1 MSALDLEQLAMDT
14 NPEGA
19 CRRPTPEDWAKMKNY
34 IHEIYI
40 KNNRSRKVLMQM
52 MKRKGFDA
60 TPKMYTDQFKRWGAE
75 FNKNQ
80 NSDGTRLVF
89 SSDTPRTR
97 PRRRVDQVV
106 PRAHFPHLRPRLSMD
121 TQLSDGYTRYRA
133 FLNSTKVY
141 VYGLFDSFNLSANM
155 FDVIVPVG
163 TTDYSSVWQQIG
175 AEIFGFITLLES
187 NKTDEAWI
195 TYNIVGERLKS
206 IVGVENDYGMI
217 IKLWPICTRLLNAAV
232 IYRDDSILFRLLH
245 FLRRLVIQ
253 RYNKGGRDHPIPK
266 LLTCLC
272 QIPIGEFSKAIQ
284 MGYLK
289 TIHCL
294 ENRLSFD
301 NPLVQSTWSNYMNK
315 CDRQALPVDV
325 LTSRY
330 STVLQAARQS
340 FTPTGTRT
348 IEILH
353 DYIYTAYYNAE
364 DYQLTWNLAWETVR
378 LAGSPELMREHPIWC
393 KAMQSYAL
401 AVKLMYMISRDMG
414 PRNLAVTELELAIK
428 RLEGGDRECGTRA
441 HMLKGILNR
450 SERIAD

>member
-1 MSALDLEQLAMDT
+1 MSALDLEHSAMDT

-19 CRRPTPEDWAKMKNY
+19 CRRPTPEDWAKMKIY
-34 IHEIYI
+34 IHEVYI
-40 KNNRSRKVLMQM
+40 KKNRSRKVLMQM
-52 MKRKGFDA
+52 MKRRGFDA
-60 TPKMYTDQFKRWGAE
+60 TPKMYADQFKRWGAE

-97 PRRRVDQVV
+97 PRRKVDQVV
-106 PRAHFPHLRPRLSMD
+106 PRAHFPHLRPRLCMD
-121 TQLSDGYTRYRA
+121 IQLSDGH
-133 FLNSTKVY
+133 S
-141 VYGLFDSFNLSANM
+141 SFNLSANM
-155 FDVIVPVG
+155 FNIIVPAG

-175 AEIFGFITLLES
+175 AEVFGFITLLES
-187 NKTDEAWI
+187 NQNDEAWR
-195 TYNIVGERLKS
+195 TYNIIGERLKS

-217 IKLWPICTRLLNAAV
+217 IKLWPICIRLLNAAV
-232 IYRDDSILFRLLH
+232 IYRDDSILFRFLH
-245 FLRRLVIQ
+245 FIRRLAIQ
-253 RYNKGGRDHPIPK
+253 RYKQGGRDHPIPK

-272 QIPIGEFSKAIQ
+272 QIPISEFSKAIQ

-294 ENRLSFD
+294 ENRLSFG
-301 NPLVQSTWSNYMNK
+301 NTLVLSTWSNYMNK

-330 STVLQAARQS
+330 STVLQAARQT

-353 DYIYTAYYNAE
+353 DYIYAAYYNAE
-364 DYQLTWNLAWETVR
+364 DYQLTWNLAWETVK
-378 LAGSPELMREHPIWC
+378 LAGSPELMGEHPIWC

-401 AVKLMYMISRDMG
+401 AVKSI
-414 PRNLAVTELELAIK
+414 T
-428 RLEGGDRECGTRA
+428 
-441 HMLKGILNR
+441 
-450 SERIAD
+450 

>member
-80 NSDGTRLVF
+80 NSDEHDPDVELTKLY
-89 SSDTPRTR
+89 
-97 PRRRVDQVV
+97 QE
-106 PRAHFPHLRPRLSMD
+106 LI
-121 TQLSDGYTRYRA
+121 
-133 FLNSTKVY
+133 FLTYDLAYPWTLNCLTDIPVY

-232 IYRDDSILFRLLH
+232 IYRDDSILFRFLH

-301 NPLVQSTWSNYMNK
+301 NPLVLSTWSNYMNK

-428 RLEGGDRECGTRA
+428 RLEGVDRECGTRA

-450 SERIAD
+450 SERIVD